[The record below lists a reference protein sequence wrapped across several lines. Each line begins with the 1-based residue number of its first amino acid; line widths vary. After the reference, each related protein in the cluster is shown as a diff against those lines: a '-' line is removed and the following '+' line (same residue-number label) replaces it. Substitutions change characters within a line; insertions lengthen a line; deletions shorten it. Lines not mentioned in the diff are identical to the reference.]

1 MSKPL
6 ISTGQSRNHG
16 EVVVRACAAIAF
28 LTGTLPL
35 LTGCL
40 SPLQKHAVAL
50 ASATAPVVDQ
60 AAAAYS
66 SANAI
71 YSERVDYEAAA
82 HFDDKS
88 PVYNPRTIQPL
99 LSSKDVQVRLAVL
112 AAFQE
117 YVKSVVAMTNGT
129 DTPELQAAARSAGE
143 NLSNVGNTLAP
154 SVESVLG
161 IAAAATASTTEFT
174 STTTTDTSTTMTSS
188 STSTPAVAI
197 TPEVRNGITTAVN
210 ALGQFLINRKTKKEL
225 PPIIIAMDAHVKT
238 LCDLLQ
244 SDINVLNEQEQRDYN
259 YLINQQTLFLR
270 REKAIEPEERRQEIM
285 KLPGI
290 VRREQASTLLLSQL
304 HDAIVRLELTHH
316 ALAAEAQ
323 GNNPQSLQQKL
334 DALEAAGDDLGKY
347 YSSLPSN

>member
-1 MSKPL
+1 MPKPL
-6 ISTGQSRNHG
+6 SSRGQFRNHR
-16 EVVVRACAAIAF
+16 EAVVRACAAAAL

-35 LTGCL
+35 ITGCL

-88 PVYNPRTIQPL
+88 PVYNPRKIQPL
-99 LSSKDVQVRLAVL
+99 LSAKDIQVRLAVL

-117 YVKSVVAMTNGT
+117 YVKSAVALTNGT
-129 DTPELQAAARSAGE
+129 DTPELQAAAKSAGE

-161 IAAAATASTTEFT
+161 IAAATASTTETT
-174 STTTTDTSTTMTSS
+174 STTTTDTSTTTTSS
-188 STSTPAVAI
+188 STSTPTMAI

-290 VRREQASTLLLSQL
+290 VRREQASTLQLSQL
-304 HDAIVRLELTHH
+304 HDALVRLELTHH

-334 DALEAAGDDLGKY
+334 DALEAAGEDLGKY